1 MLYRIFDDMTQ
12 CSEQEVARLIPL
24 VSMQRREQ
32 ALAYKHVFGQYCC
45 LKSYEML
52 LHLLASHLSPLT
64 SHLSPFT
71 FHLSPVA
78 RLRASHSPSGRPIAA
93 SPRPI
98 ASERRPLNTPTF
110 LYNEHGAPYLQD
122 GPCFSISHCK
132 QGIAVAVSDLP
143 IGIDIE
149 GLRRVDEALVRKTM
163 NLEEQSQIAMSQ
175 NPEVEFIRLWTRKEA
190 YVKMLGTG
198 IISDMHGILSDVS
211 SVQWHEIADLDRG
224 YICTICTKNEQK

>member
-1 MLYRIFDDMTQ
+1 MHYLIFDDMTQ

-45 LKSYEML
+45 LKSYEL
-52 LHLLASHLSPLT
+52 LQQLLASTPYTL
-64 SHLSPFT
+64 
-71 FHLSPVA
+71 
-78 RLRASHSPSGRPIAA
+78 HSTPS
-93 SPRPI
+93 
-98 ASERRPLNTPTF
+98 F

-163 NLEEQSQIAMSQ
+163 NLEEQAQIAMSQ